1 MAEQVFVGYQKMLTN
16 KVGYQPEHLL
26 ELTVFSFFLVESL
39 LMILPLFTKTS
50 INEDGPHVKSQGRG
64 GH

>member
-26 ELTVFSFFLVESL
+26 ELTVFSFFLVECTSPALRADSL
-39 LMILPLFTKTS
+39 PSEAAGKPK
-50 INEDGPHVKSQGRG
+50 NVK
-64 GH
+64 